1 MSTNTANKNAD
12 IKVPDG
18 FWMDARGALIPES
31 VIKPVDKERDALV
44 KALVERAKPLQEA
57 LRKFKEDAFADIQAL
72 IDLSAER
79 YGAKV
84 GGRKGNVTMYTFDG
98 RFKVQRAMQEHIA
111 FDERIQ
117 AAKALIDACV
127 AEWTQD
133 ARPELLAIIDR
144 TFSTDK
150 EGEINPG
157 RVLQLRRHEITD
169 PRWLEAM
176 NALSEAV
183 QVVGSKSYIRLY
195 ERIGDTD
202 QYRPISLDVAGV

>member
-1 MSTNTANKNAD
+1 MSINNTSGPKATIPA
-12 IKVPDG
+12 G
-18 FWMDARGALIPES
+18 FWEDARGALIPES

-44 KALVERAKPLQEA
+44 KSLVERAKPLQEA
-57 LRKFKEDAFADIQAL
+57 LHKFKQDAFADIEAL
-72 IDLSAER
+72 IDLSAEQ

-84 GGRKGNVTMYTFDG
+84 GGRKGNVTLYSFDG
-98 RFKVQRAMQEHIA
+98 RYKVQRAMQESIA

-144 TFSTDK
+144 AFSADK
-150 EGEINPG
+150 AGEINPA
-157 RVLQLRRHEITD
+157 RVLSLRRYEITD
-169 PRWLEAM
+169 PRWIEAM
-176 NALSEAV
+176 SALSEAV

-202 QYRPISLDVAGV
+202 QYIPISLDIAGV

>member
-1 MSTNTANKNAD
+1 MSINTTSNTKATIPA
-12 IKVPDG
+12 G
-18 FWMDARGALIPES
+18 FWEDARGALIPES

-44 KALVERAKPLQEA
+44 KSLVERAKPLQEP

-72 IDLSAER
+72 IDLSAEQ

-84 GGRKGNVTMYTFDG
+84 GGRKGNVTMYSFDG
-98 RFKVQRAMQEHIA
+98 RYKVQRAMQDHIA

-117 AAKALIDACV
+117 AAKALIDACI
-127 AEWTQD
+127 AEWTHD

-144 TFSTDK
+144 AFSTDK
-150 EGEINPG
+150 EGEISPG

-169 PRWLEAM
+169 PLWLEAM

-202 QYRPISLDVAGV
+202 QYRPISLDIAGM

>member
-1 MSTNTANKNAD
+1 MSINITSNTKAT
-12 IKVPDG
+12 IPVG

-44 KALVERAKPLQEA
+44 KSLVERAKPLQDA

-72 IDLSAER
+72 IDLSAEQ

-84 GGRKGNVTMYTFDG
+84 GGRKGNVTMYPFDG
-98 RFKVQRAMQEHIA
+98 RYKVQRAMQDHIA

-117 AAKALIDACV
+117 AAKALIDACI
-127 AEWTQD
+127 AEWTHD

-144 TFSTDK
+144 AFSTDK

-195 ERIGDTD
+195 ERIGDSD
-202 QYRPISLDVAGV
+202 QYRPISLDIAGV